1 MALDRS
7 PFGAGVGMINEGLIA
22 GCVREDRKA
31 QYELYRALY
40 PMMMSVCSRYER
52 NEQDVLARVNTGFLK
67 ILQNIGT
74 RKKGVPFEPWARRV
88 IINTVIDE
96 FRRDRMRKA
105 HEVIG
110 TPVETINDNSVND
123 YLNEME
129 AEAFAAL
136 LQELPPMSRKVF
148 NLFAVDGFAHRE
160 IAAMLG
166 ISIGTSK
173 WHVANA
179 RGVLQQSLVRNASQ
193 KEALR

>member
-1 MALDRS
+1 M
-7 PFGAGVGMINEGLIA
+7 VQVIGMINERLIA

-67 ILQNIGT
+67 ILQNIST
-74 RKKGVPFEPWARRV
+74 RKKDVPFEPWARRV
-88 IINTVIDE
+88 MINTVIDE
-96 FRRDRMRKA
+96 FRRDRQRKA

-110 TPVETINDNSVND
+110 APMENINDNSVND
-123 YLNEME
+123 YLSEME

-148 NLFAVDGFAHRE
+148 NLYAVDGFAHGE
-160 IAAMLG
+160 IAKMLG

-173 WHVANA
+173 WHVSNA
-179 RGVLQQSLVRNASQ
+179 RGVLQQSLVRKASQ